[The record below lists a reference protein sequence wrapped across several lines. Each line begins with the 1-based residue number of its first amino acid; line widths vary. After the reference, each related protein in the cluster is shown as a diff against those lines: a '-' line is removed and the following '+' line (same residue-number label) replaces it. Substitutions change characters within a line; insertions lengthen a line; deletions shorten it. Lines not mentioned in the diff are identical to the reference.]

1 MADRND
7 SDRPH
12 QGRPDPAGAPTI
24 TGQEPISVVIATRDR
39 PILVR
44 RAVDAVLAQDHAG
57 SLEVV
62 VVFDRSELDP
72 GLATDDAHRGVVV
85 TTNVRTPGLAGA
97 RNSGVD
103 RATGTWVAFCDDDD
117 EWLPGKL
124 AGQIAALE
132 ASPDADVATTGI
144 FVNFRGRD
152 TARIPE
158 AAKLTFDGFLR
169 DRMTAVHPST
179 VMVRRSAFLDRIGP
193 VDETIPGGYAEDY
206 EWLLRA
212 SRCSPIA
219 VAPRPLARIHWHGAS
234 FFFER
239 WQTID
244 AALDH
249 LIAAYPEFRQEPKG
263 LARLKGQQAVARA
276 AMGRRRRA
284 LSTIVETLRLN
295 PLERRAPVALLVV
308 LGVPAGAILKLL
320 HRFGKGI

>member
-1 MADRND
+1 MTDRTDEARADAGPEHAEPI
-7 SDRPH
+7 DRH
-12 QGRPDPAGAPTI
+12 AR
-24 TGQEPISVVIATRDR
+24 ISVVIATRDR
-39 PILVR
+39 PILLR
-44 RAVDAVLAQDHAG
+44 QALEAVLVQDHAG
-57 SLEVV
+57 PIEVV
-62 VVFDRSELDP
+62 VVFDRSEPDLD
-72 GLATDDAHRGVVV
+72 LATNDERRSVVV
-85 TTNVRTPGLAGA
+85 TTNIRTPGLAGA

-103 RATGTWVAFCDDDD
+103 RATGTWIAFCDDDD

-124 AGQIAALE
+124 AGQVTALAAM
-132 ASPDADVATTGI
+132 PNADVATTGI

-158 AAKLTFDGFLR
+158 AEKLTFDGFLQ

-179 VMVRRSAFLDRIGP
+179 ILVRRSAFVERIGP
-193 VDETIPGGYAEDY
+193 VDETIPGSYAEDY

-219 VAPRPLARIHWHGAS
+219 VAPHPLVRINWHGAS

-239 WQTID
+239 WQVID

-249 LIAAYPEFRQEPKG
+249 LIAAYPEFRREPKG

-276 AMGRRRRA
+276 AMGQRRRA
-284 LSTIVETLRLN
+284 LSTIRETIGLN
-295 PLERRAPVALLVV
+295 ALERRAPVALLVV
-308 LGVPAGAILKLL
+308 LGVPAGWILKLL